1 VHAWGH
7 FDEALEEAAA
17 RECPDRRC
25 HAGPRCPVALRSCRV
40 ALCHQLTTLEREK
53 LVAPLGV
60 LPTDPLRDVERGIKA
75 ALDLGGV
82 MP

>member
-1 VHAWGH
+1 
-7 FDEALEEAAA
+7 
-17 RECPDRRC
+17 
-25 HAGPRCPVALRSCRV
+25 
-40 ALCHQLTTLEREK
+40 LCHQITALEREK